1 MHSAYWA
8 ENTELPPGQP
18 LRVLRCQR
26 GADELLSVGPNVH
39 GLLEVL
45 VFLRGCGR
53 ALLDGEPLDIGDG
66 SVLFLPPLTVH
77 ELHLEGAAQD
87 FFLLQLDPLQLD
99 AQDARALRA
108 EGPFL
113 QRPDNRS
120 MERLAMLLDWCCDL
134 GREPGQLHPGDRL
147 VQLLLHNLAQL
158 VAGAGAPAVPAPA
171 ITRLR
176 PLLEHFRDSRQLTLP
191 LDDAAALC
199 GISRSH
205 FSRLFHRT
213 LNLRYQDFLLDR
225 KLQHAA
231 HLLAYTE
238 LRIAD
243 IAHRCEFTDSAHLC
257 SKFKRRFG
265 ATPQQFRRSSR
276 EGPELPD
283 RG

>member
-1 MHSAYWA
+1 MHSALVY
-8 ENTELPPGQP
+8 ENTELPSGQP

-26 GADELLSVGPNVH
+26 GADEPLAIGPNFH
-39 GLLEVL
+39 GLMEVL
-45 VFLRGCGR
+45 VFQCGGGR
-53 ALLDGEPLDIGDG
+53 ALVNGQLREIGAG
-66 SVLFLPPLTVH
+66 SVLLLPPLAVH
-77 ELHLEGAAQD
+77 ELHLARAAQD
-87 FFLLQLDPLQLD
+87 FFLLQLDPQRLD
-99 AQDARALRA
+99 GGEGQALRA
-108 EGPFL
+108 AGPIL
-113 QRPDNRS
+113 QQLDSRHL
-120 MERLAMLLDWCCDL
+120 ERLAMLLDWCCDL
-134 GREPGQLHPGDRL
+134 AREPGQPDPGDRV

-158 VAGAGAPAVPAPA
+158 VAGGGALPEPSPA

-176 PLLEHFRDSRQLTLP
+176 PLLEQFRDSRQLTLA

-213 LNLRYQDFLLDR
+213 LNLRYQDFLLNR

-231 HLLAYTE
+231 HLLAHTP

-265 ATPQQFRRSSR
+265 ATPQQFRRACN
-276 EGPELPD
+276 PVT
-283 RG
+283 